1 MPLITYI
8 RIFICQSSDEKVS
21 DHSEVSAANNLDF
34 LLFKINQDMWNIFLP
49 FQSLGVSIESFIVK
63 LCSEVSSENSKT
75 IPFLALLPCMWNC
88 VARSV
93 SVWISDSVVT
103 SESNGRR
110 RWQWFFLCF
119 FLIVYVFSFFLF
131 YLKVHNSQYFC
142 AHRN

>member
-21 DHSEVSAANNLDF
+21 DHSKVSAANNLDF

-75 IPFLALLPCMWNC
+75 IPFLALLPCM
-88 VARSV
+88 
-93 SVWISDSVVT
+93 
-103 SESNGRR
+103 
-110 RWQWFFLCF
+110 
-119 FLIVYVFSFFLF
+119 
-131 YLKVHNSQYFC
+131 
-142 AHRN
+142 